1 MRGAKIN
8 AAGVRLRAGSGCRT
22 QDLIGFCHTEG
33 GSLLVCAFDTR
44 IPAHMDMPDLLRD
57 PEAVTPR

>member
-1 MRGAKIN
+1 MRDAKIN
-8 AAGVRLRAGSGCRT
+8 AVVRLRAGSGYPTRG
-22 QDLIGFCHTEG
+22 LSGFCHTEG